1 VLGPYRVLDLT
12 DHRGELGPKLLAD
25 LGADVI
31 RVEPPQGSEAR
42 LRGPRL
48 AGVAESEASL
58 QFFAHN
64 RGKRSIVL
72 DLDRPGDREAF
83 LRLVATAHFLFES
96 SPPGALAPFGLGF
109 DDLRAANPQIVHVQ
123 VTPFGSDGP
132 YREHAA
138 TDLVIASLGGQVA
151 IQGDPGRPPVR
162 ISVPQV
168 WRHAGAEAAVAA
180 LVAQARMR
188 ASGAAQFVDVSA
200 QCAMT
205 WTMLNAMVA
214 ASIQGRDFE
223 RGGSDIQLGSV
234 TYRTVYPCADGY
246 VVTLGYGPT
255 LARLLPWLRE
265 DGAID
270 AAMARVDWAD
280 IHSLRIEGKPAAY
293 GLADIEAVLER
304 FCARHTKD
312 ELLERS
318 LELGATIAPVSTLA
332 DLLHLRQ
339 LRARGF
345 YDEVSLPGGFRAR
358 IPGAHA
364 RASRTPLRTGGSA
377 PRLDQHGAEI
387 RAELAR
393 RPAGAAR
400 VAPTG
405 AALPLEGLKVLD
417 MTWIGVGPISTR
429 CLADHGATVVKVE
442 SESRADGLR
451 AAGPFTDGKPGWNRS
466 QFFGDFNTSK
476 LDLCLDLK
484 HPQAA
489 AIARKLAAWA
499 DVFVESY
506 TPGAIARAGLGYET
520 LRAINPA
527 LVMLSTCLMGQTG
540 PHRQMAGYGYHAGAL
555 AGFTELTGWPDAP
568 PAGPY
573 QAYTDVVAPRFLIST
588 ILAAVDHA
596 RRTGLGQ
603 HIDLAQLEAGLQFL
617 APELLDYQAN
627 GNIASRLGNRG
638 ADAVPQGVYPCSGDD
653 QWCAV
658 AVESESHWR
667 SLCGVLRAED
677 WLADPGLASPAGR
690 AARHDELDARIARW
704 TLTRSPREA
713 MQMLQASGVPAGAVQ
728 RSHELVRDPQ
738 YLHRGFHHLLEH
750 PEMGLVPYSGHQWRI
765 RGYASGPRWAAPT
778 LGQHSFQVLTEIVGL
793 SADEISELVS
803 CGAVC

>member
-42 LRGPRL
+42 RRGPRL
-48 AGVAESEASL
+48 AGVPDAEASL
-58 QFFAHN
+58 QFFAYN
-64 RGKRSIVL
+64 RNKRSIVL
-72 DLDRPGDREAF
+72 ELGDADDRALF
-83 LRLVATAHFLFES
+83 LQLVASADFLFES

-109 DDLRAANPQIVHVQ
+109 DELRAVNPQIVHVQ

-132 YREHAA
+132 YCEHAA

-188 ASGAAQFVDVSA
+188 ASGEAQLVDVSA

-223 RGGSDIQLGSV
+223 RGGSTIQLGSV
-234 TYRTVYPCADGY
+234 TYRTVYPCSDGY

-255 LARLLPWLRE
+255 ISRLGPWLRE
-265 DGAID
+265 DGVID
-270 AAMARVDWAD
+270 EAMLRADWAELD
-280 IHSLRIEGKPAAY
+280 SRRLQGEPAEY
-293 GLADIEAVLER
+293 GLADVEAVLER
-304 FCARHTKD
+304 FCARHAKD

-318 LELGATIAPVSTLA
+318 LALGATIAPVSTVA
-332 DLLHLRQ
+332 DLLCLRQ
-339 LRARGF
+339 LRSRGF
-345 YDEVSLPGGFRAR
+345 YDEVRLPSGLEAKM
-358 IPGAHA
+358 PGAHA
-364 RASRTPLRTGGSA
+364 RASRTPLRTAGVA
-377 PRLDQHGAEI
+377 PRLDEHGAEI

-393 RPAGAAR
+393 GSRAVAR
-400 VAPTG
+400 VTPTG

-417 MTWIGVGPISTR
+417 LTWIGVGPISTR

-442 SESRADGLR
+442 SETRADGLR
-451 AAGPFTDGKPGWNRS
+451 FAGPFADGKPGWNRS

-484 HPQAA
+484 HPQATE
-489 AIARKLAAWA
+489 IARKLVAWA

-506 TPGAIARAGLGYET
+506 TPGAIARVGLGYET
-520 LRAINPA
+520 LRALKPS

-540 PHRQMAGYGYHAGAL
+540 PHKHMAGYGYHAGAL

-573 QAYTDVVAPRFLIST
+573 QAYTDVVAPRFLIAT
-588 ILAAVDHA
+588 LLAAVDHA
-596 RRTGLGQ
+596 RRTGEGQ

-627 GNIASRLGNRG
+627 SRLAARLGNRG
-638 ADAVPQGVYPCSGDD
+638 CDAVPQGVYPCKGED

-658 AVESESHWR
+658 AVESEAQWS
-667 SLCGVLRAED
+667 SLCRVLRAQD
-677 WLADPGLASPAGR
+677 WLADAALASPAGR
-690 AARHDELDARIARW
+690 AARHDELDLRIARW
-704 TLTRSPREA
+704 TCMRSPREA
-713 MQMLQASGVPAGAVQ
+713 MEILQASGVPAGAVQ
-728 RSHELVRDPQ
+728 RSHELVHDPQ
-738 YLHRGFHHLLEH
+738 YLHRGFHHPLEH
-750 PEMGLVPYSGHQWRI
+750 PEMGLVPYTGHQWRI

-778 LGQHSFQVLTEIVGL
+778 LGQHSFQVLTEIAGL
-793 SADEISELVS
+793 SADEISELVA
-803 CGAVC
+803 CGAVR